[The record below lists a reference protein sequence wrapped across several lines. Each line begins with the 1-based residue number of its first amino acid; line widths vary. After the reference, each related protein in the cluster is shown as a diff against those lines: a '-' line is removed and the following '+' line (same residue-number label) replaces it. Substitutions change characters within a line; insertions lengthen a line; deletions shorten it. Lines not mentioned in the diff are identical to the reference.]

1 MLGFEVGGI
10 GTPDQGGDPV
20 FQIRCDDLIAER
32 HGACLPYGF
41 DLAHD
46 RNDVKPGAEGAR
58 ELDCRQQR
66 LPAGYLIVE
75 VNGE

>member
-1 MLGFEVGGI
+1 MARR
-10 GTPDQGGDPV
+10 
-20 FQIRCDDLIAER
+20 IRAAIRFSRSDVMAER